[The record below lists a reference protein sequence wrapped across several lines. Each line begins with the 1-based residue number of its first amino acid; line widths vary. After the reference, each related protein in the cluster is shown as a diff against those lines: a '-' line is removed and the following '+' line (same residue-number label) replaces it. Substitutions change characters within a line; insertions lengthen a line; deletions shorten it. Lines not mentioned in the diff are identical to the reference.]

1 MKLSVILF
9 LIVNCCTAISCDDYQ
24 GNLVLSTADNLPVFN
39 VEIVLS
45 FRIPQ
50 KKCESI
56 PENEKTAFVKSWK
69 DAVNDLA
76 NSLEE
81 TNVSLKYCF
90 TLELMQL

>member
-1 MKLSVILF
+1 MSLF
-9 LIVNCCTAISCDDYQ
+9 LIVNYCNAISCDDYQ
-24 GNLVLSTADNLPVFN
+24 GNLVLSAADNLPVFN

-81 TNVSLKYCF
+81 TNVSQKYWF
-90 TLELMQL
+90 GSDLILL